1 MSPECRAGPPV
12 GEVPEDARPVG
23 ADRSEGAAVGAER
36 QVVDRPGVAPEDES
50 DGPGCGVPGL
60 DRVVVAAREDRLA
73 VGGEDQPADLGGVSE
88 QVFVRIAIFVRVTPC
103 RLGKSGAENEEPL
116 QLGQGC
122 LADADEA
129 TRRADMR
136 VPASASLPCKR
147 LSPLHERPP

>member
-1 MSPECRAGPPV
+1 VGTARQFRRVYSGNHASAPVDNHFECHEQRSLEFHRWLIRLHHVAVHRPAS
-12 GEVPEDARPVG
+12 DAAINTAIETIEAE
-23 ADRSEGAAVGAER
+23 ADV
-36 QVVDRPGVAPEDES
+36 
-50 DGPGCGVPGL
+50 
-60 DRVVVAAREDRLA
+60 
-73 VGGEDQPADLGGVSE
+73 GGVSE

-122 LADADEA
+122 PEDADEA

-136 VPASASLPCKR
+136 VPASASLRCKR